1 MQHKIQIALR
11 ESNDPLKNISFTD
24 FMVDLLKEGAVFLRL
39 FIQSA
44 FGKRLNLKSQQA
56 VIQTCFE
63 IQVGVE
69 LTPDKY
75 DLLATH
81 FHIRLFDTLCTH
93 RKSCKIRFLSKL
105 PAIKEKYRPLRQYW
119 TNPCLH
125 LQLRD
130 LDQWINTF
138 SLLKTGRKCVVL

>member
-1 MQHKIQIALR
+1 
-11 ESNDPLKNISFTD
+11 
-24 FMVDLLKEGAVFLRL
+24 MVDLLKEGAVFLRL

-44 FGKRLNLKSQQA
+44 FEKRLNLKSQQA

-105 PAIKEKYRPLRQYW
+105 PAIKEKYRPLRKYW
-119 TNPCLH
+119 TNPRLH
-125 LQLRD
+125 L
-130 LDQWINTF
+130 
-138 SLLKTGRKCVVL
+138 